1 MKQFLTASLFLVA
14 AFAATGNATAAVCL
28 RGDGIGQVKMTA
40 ASQAVVTGKD
50 GQRYTVT
57 FVAPCGARFQNVFF
71 VFKPE
76 NLPLCIGP
84 GTAFP
89 TNSRGV
95 CVVKSVAVE
104 K

>member
-1 MKQFLTASLFLVA
+1 MKLLLTASLFLLA
-14 AFAATGNATAAVCL
+14 AFTATGNAAAAACL
-28 RGDGIGQVKMTA
+28 RGDGIDQVKMTA

-50 GQRYTVT
+50 GQRYAVT

-71 VFKPE
+71 VLKPE
-76 NLPLCIGP
+76 NLPVCIGA

-95 CVVKSVAVE
+95 CVVKSVAAE